1 MAKIIKSI
9 QKTQPIRVGI
19 ESSLKLSEYRSL
31 EKQGV
36 DQSIEWCELDRFVEL
51 LREVKDEEEIALM
64 KKAQAITDKAF
75 ARILE
80 FIVPGMTEREVQ
92 IQLDRYMFEEGA
104 QGLAFNTIVAT
115 GAHGSSPHAIPSD
128 IPLLQGDAVVMDFG
142 AKYGCLLYTSS
153 SPRDISGSRMPS
165 SA

>member
-19 ESSLKLSEYRSL
+19 ENSLKLSEYRSL
-31 EKQGV
+31 EKQGVV

-75 ARILE
+75 ALNFR
-80 FIVPGMTEREVQ
+80 FHSS
-92 IQLDRYMFEEGA
+92 RY
-104 QGLAFNTIVAT
+104 
-115 GAHGSSPHAIPSD
+115 D
-128 IPLLQGDAVVMDFG
+128 
-142 AKYGCLLYTSS
+142 
-153 SPRDISGSRMPS
+153 
-165 SA
+165 